1 MMQAPVRLTWNFR
14 NARMACGLSPLEQRR
29 IRAMLTLQPLQGKLV
44 YPVLS
49 ARYSNPQAGLYA
61 NTIEARNKMGT
72 PLLVKPLWLYINRHT
87 PLWVM
92 ELHRV
97 QSDEAIPE
105 VTLEDM
111 DRLESF
117 SQLLVQMDADD

>member
-1 MMQAPVRLTWNFR
+1 
-14 NARMACGLSPLEQRR
+14 MAYGLSPLEQRR
-29 IRAMLTLQPLQGKLV
+29 IRSMLTLQPLQGSLI
-44 YPVLS
+44 YPILS
-49 ARYSNPQAGLYA
+49 ARYSHPRAGLYA
-61 NTIEARNKMGT
+61 STIEARDKMGT

-97 QSDEAIPE
+97 RSDGAVPE

-117 SQLLVQMDADD
+117 SQLLVQMDADE